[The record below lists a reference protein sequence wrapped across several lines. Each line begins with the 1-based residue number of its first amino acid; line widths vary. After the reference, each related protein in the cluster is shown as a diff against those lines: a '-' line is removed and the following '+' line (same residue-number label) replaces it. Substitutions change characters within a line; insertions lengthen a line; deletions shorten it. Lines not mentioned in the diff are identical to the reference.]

1 MPRLEDCTWP
11 RTQASAHTDEEE
23 LACMGIILIYYE
35 AKKIT

>member
-1 MPRLEDCTWP
+1 MSRLEDCAWP

-23 LACMGIILIYYE
+23 LACMGIILIYE